1 MEGDINLLP
10 TNLPQH
16 IKQGASVVRSARGC
30 IKHDSTVY
38 NHSASHSFYTLP
50 YFLGTLCLWI
60 SLFLSMYSRVWQCFC
75 FLRFWQDFLPTLKIF
90 LLLWA
95 LEYVRICFKCFFVHR
110 EKCILFVCH
119 SVSLIWQSAKR
130 EAWLMRY
137 LNITFL
143 WEHS

>member
-75 FLRFWQDFLPTLKIF
+75 FLRFWQDFLPTLLKSFFYCKHLSMLGYALSAF
-90 LLLWA
+90 L
-95 LEYVRICFKCFFVHR
+95 
-110 EKCILFVCH
+110 CIGRNVSFLFVIQ
-119 SVSLIWQSAKR
+119 SLSFGSQLR
-130 EAWLMRY
+130 ER
-137 LNITFL
+137 
-143 WEHS
+143 HG